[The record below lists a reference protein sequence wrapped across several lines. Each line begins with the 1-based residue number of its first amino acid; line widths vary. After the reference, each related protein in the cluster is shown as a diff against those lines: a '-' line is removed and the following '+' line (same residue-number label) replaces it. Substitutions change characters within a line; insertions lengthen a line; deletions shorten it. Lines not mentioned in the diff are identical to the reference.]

1 MVSSTF
7 LVAVPSPLDQQQDK
21 LSFGLRQQQ
30 SSHQQHNNISRSMF
44 ALSQLQQ
51 RKQFG
56 RLGCGCLDVEN
67 CGSPSS
73 RCLKQLN
80 SGELPPLESPS
91 HQPLAHAPSHWFHR
105 QHVVPNHQFVMN
117 NGVNN
122 TNDFS
127 SCSMPRHFDNAN
139 DLQLNQQHHL
149 LPQLYRCPPVPFFD
163 VQNKNNNSNEQR
175 DRLCMPLD
183 NHHPFLSSDGP
194 FPLRRVFSAN
204 ATASSTPTTAED
216 GVKGGRNEDGC
227 WSCTPP
233 SPCSPCSTPATPL
246 SPPVQ
251 LKQKEVTQQLETLS
265 NIQQLNTNQ
274 LGTLSNIQQLNTKGQ
289 PNQLETL
296 LNIQQLNTKGQPNQL
311 GTLSNIQQLNTKGQ
325 PNSKPSS
332 LHFGLPVLPCGS
344 ASKFGGLTAGTPV
357 RRHPQAEAEFETIR
371 ENVLDKMDHRPFVA
385 DDNNNFSQLE
395 TTSTSTVRHDEQ
407 LGLKAEKCEQ
417 QQKKFSSLPPFGGIV
432 CPLSTN
438 AKHSSSSFNVDYDK
452 FPSFRPEL
460 RHAQSWPF
468 PKGTVTLAIERK
480 SFVQKVCDLFKQA
493 TTAALPGGAREFN
506 LRAELFWLKSAIR
519 HTMRCLLKWQNTSS
533 LDDFDRIKTLGTG
546 SFGRILDKQ
555 KVVKLKQ
562 VEHTLN
568 EKRILQ
574 AIDFPFLV
582 NMQYSFKDNSNLYM
596 VLEFISGGEMF
607 SHLRRI
613 GRFSEPHSRFY
624 AAQIV
629 LAFEYLHSLDLIYR
643 DLKPENLLIDSNG
656 YLKIT
661 DFGFAKRVKGRTW
674 TLCGTPE
681 YLAPEIILSKGYNKA
696 VDWWALGVLIYEM
709 AAGYPPFFADQPIQI
724 YEKIVSGKVK
734 FPSHFSNELKDLLKN
749 LLQVDLTKR
758 YGNLKNGVADI
769 KNHKW
774 FASVD
779 WIAIY
784 QRKVEAPFLPK
795 CRGPGD
801 SSNFDD
807 YEEEPLRISG
817 TEKCAKEFAEF

>member
-1 MVSSTF
+1 MVSSSF
-7 LVAVPSPLDQQQDK
+7 LIAVPSPLDQQQDK
-21 LSFGLRQQQ
+21 LSFGLRQQP
-30 SSHQQHNNISRSMF
+30 SESHQHNNISRSMF

-80 SGELPPLESPS
+80 SGELPPLGSPS

-105 QHVVPNHQFVMN
+105 QHVVPNQQSVMN
-117 NGVNN
+117 NGVN

-127 SCSMPRHFDNAN
+127 SCSMPSHFDNAHHH
-139 DLQLNQQHHL
+139 QLNQQHHV

-216 GVKGGRNEDGC
+216 GVKGARNEDVC

-251 LKQKEVTQQLETLS
+251 LKQKEATQQL
-265 NIQQLNTNQ
+265 
-274 LGTLSNIQQLNTKGQ
+274 GM
-289 PNQLETL
+289 
-296 LNIQQLNTKGQPNQL
+296 
-311 GTLSNIQQLNTKGQ
+311 LSNIQQLNTKGQ

-357 RRHPQAEAEFETIR
+357 RRQPPQAEAEFETTR
-371 ENVLDKMDHRPFVA
+371 ENVLGKMDHRPFVA
-385 DDNNNFSQLE
+385 ADNNNNNFSQLE
-395 TTSTSTVRHDEQ
+395 TTSSSTFRHDEQ

-417 QQKKFSSLPPFGGIV
+417 QQQKKFSSLPPFGGIG

-452 FPSFRPEL
+452 FLSFRPEL

-468 PKGTVTLAIERK
+468 PKGAVTLAIERK

-506 LRAELFWLKSAIR
+506 LRAELFWMKSAIR
-519 HTMRCLLKWQNTSS
+519 HTMRCLLKWQV
-533 LDDFDRIKTLGTG
+533 REG
-546 SFGRILDKQ
+546 
-555 KVVKLKQ
+555 
-562 VEHTLN
+562 
-568 EKRILQ
+568 
-574 AIDFPFLV
+574 
-582 NMQYSFKDNSNLYM
+582 
-596 VLEFISGGEMF
+596 
-607 SHLRRI
+607 
-613 GRFSEPHSRFY
+613 
-624 AAQIV
+624 
-629 LAFEYLHSLDLIYR
+629 
-643 DLKPENLLIDSNG
+643 
-656 YLKIT
+656 
-661 DFGFAKRVKGRTW
+661 
-674 TLCGTPE
+674 
-681 YLAPEIILSKGYNKA
+681 
-696 VDWWALGVLIYEM
+696 
-709 AAGYPPFFADQPIQI
+709 
-724 YEKIVSGKVK
+724 
-734 FPSHFSNELKDLLKN
+734 
-749 LLQVDLTKR
+749 
-758 YGNLKNGVADI
+758 
-769 KNHKW
+769 
-774 FASVD
+774 
-779 WIAIY
+779 
-784 QRKVEAPFLPK
+784 
-795 CRGPGD
+795 
-801 SSNFDD
+801 
-807 YEEEPLRISG
+807 
-817 TEKCAKEFAEF
+817 